1 MHTLIRL
8 SCISGNVTS
17 AESILSAPLHESHQE
32 LSFQPLFI
40 DELKDPNNATLAL
53 CGDNVNCQFDYQIT
67 GKESI
72 AMETKEF
79 GDGFKEIKMTLT
91 TGMDCSLKSD
101 CCFEFCQ
108 SLSTIRIY
116 MYLFFKEIF

>member
-17 AESILSAPLHESHQE
+17 AESILSAPLQESHQE

-91 TGMDCSLKSD
+91 TGMDCSFKSD
-101 CCFEFCQ
+101 CCF
-108 SLSTIRIY
+108 
-116 MYLFFKEIF
+116 

>member
-17 AESILSAPLHESHQE
+17 AESILSAPLQESHQE

-91 TGMDCSLKSD
+91 TGMDCSFKSD

-116 MYLFFKEIF
+116 MYLFF